1 MKKIIPTLL
10 FLLVAYGV
18 FSQNRQTMK
27 DNRYANEWAKVMEL
41 EQQSLPQSASAE
53 VDKIL
58 RRAMADENGPQII
71 KALIHQGKYELAVD
85 AQNDTI
91 IFRKL
96 KQMAGESDDVVE
108 RSILHSMLGE
118 LYLQYYRKD
127 QWNIRQR
134 TELGDFVPADMKE
147 WTRNI
152 FYDKVVEHL
161 NASLATQDEL
171 EKVMVE
177 RYAAIVTLGRDSR
190 VYYPTMYD
198 FLARRAIDIFSQI
211 DADEDL
217 SRLLAR
223 KNMTQQS
230 LFSSAD
236 AFVKRPFDP
245 QPNEYALWAPETFRK
260 LLASL
265 QKRKMD
271 QSVVLTELD
280 KLGYLSRLTQ
290 VYATHALPSLEQLL
304 EQWKGRDF
312 SVEIIDRMADFYQ
325 NQIYSGS
332 EQDSTVKERKSKEL
346 YDLLQSAIR
355 RYSAYERVAVLENRL
370 LQLIQPE
377 FSVTGNKTFPVKG
390 EKKLHITFKNLRSFS
405 AKLYRIESP
414 KDVLTATFGVRK
426 NTDSNRKFL
435 REMDVSLPE
444 KAPYLQG
451 DTSFT
456 LAVDEPGTYM
466 LTFHSSPR
474 SPDNDQGEY
483 YFAVTDLTV
492 FTRSTNKNE
501 YDFFVVDRTTGE
513 PAKEAQVVIYKLPG
527 NWRNSSLTQVVT
539 LPVNEMGLAVYQKDI
554 PNNDVYYHAVAGDDR
569 GSLLSRLPYGFYASS
584 DKEPETQETVTLF
597 TDRSLYRPGQTV
609 YYKAVLLKTAG
620 STSSVVSNKELAFVL
635 RDVNGQEIS
644 SQQRKTNAFGS
655 VSGEFVLPQGLLP
668 GDFNIETES
677 GSVNLRV
684 EEYKRPTF
692 EVTFDSIEQTY
703 RVGEEITLKGKAV
716 TFSGIQ
722 LQDAAVSYRITRQQT
737 WWWRWGGPPEPF
749 TQGEVVTDDHGQFTI
764 RFIPVKGDDQHN
776 LRSVYTFAVEATITD
791 LNGETQLGTYT
802 VTVGDISMLLQLVMP
817 ERWDK
822 ESTEEIVITAK
833 NLDGSDITA
842 EGTYQVY
849 SLQENDSLRQR
860 VAEGSFESGKQSAL
874 RKELS
879 VLPSGK
885 YRVKLLSEDDR
896 GNTVEAEKDIIL
908 FSYADQRPPIQT
920 NEWIIEKN
928 TTLAPGKKAEVLFGV
943 TDRVPVLYELWQENK
958 LLAREWMTLENENKR
973 FSFPY
978 QPAYAKGITLMLSY
992 VRNERFYSHRV
1003 ELQPASDSKEL
1014 KVKLD
1019 VFRDRIRPGAAEEW
1033 RITVTD
1039 EAGKP
1044 ALSEV
1049 LASMYDFS
1057 LDRIYPSQPWHLR
1070 PIIHR
1075 PYFTRMGFS
1084 GDHSFGK
1091 EYGRGYIPVPM
1102 KEVPSFLFDQFNWY
1116 GFSFYP
1122 TDLMVRGV
1130 RSQAMEEVM
1139 VGYGTVKGHIRGVA
1153 ADRKFEADEMVLAD
1167 RELNAGAAPPPP
1179 SPAASEAAAP
1189 QIRRN
1194 LNETAFF
1201 FPQLKTNEKGEVQ
1214 IAFTVPESNTR
1225 WRFRVLAHDKK
1236 LQTGQAEAFTVSQK
1250 ELMVTPNMPR
1260 FLRHG
1265 DQTTIVT
1272 KISNLSDGPVT
1283 GKVRLEFFNP
1293 VTGERIDT
1301 LSPPHQEQAFTLEK
1315 DASADASW
1323 LFVVPDDIDLLGL
1336 RIVAQSARF
1345 SDGEQHALVVLPNRM
1360 LVTESMRLDLNGP
1373 QTKEFSMDR
1382 LLKRTSAT
1390 LQDYRLTLEF
1400 TSNPAWYAVQALPVL
1415 SEPESDN
1422 AISWFASFYGNAMG
1436 AHIGKAYPRV
1446 ASMVEAWKKQGGSRE
1461 TFLSDLEK
1469 NQELKSVL
1477 LEETPWVLEA
1487 ATESEQKEK
1496 LSLLFDL
1503 NRSQSRISAALQ
1515 KLQELQTTEG
1525 GWSWFKGFRSD
1536 VGITHYILYGFQQLK
1551 TLNAVDFSGDVLSM
1565 QTSALSYIDAEAV
1578 RRFETWKK
1586 YNKDWKNS
1594 KTIPLT
1600 DLEYLYVRSGYDKV
1614 LQGESDREMT
1624 RFYLSVI
1631 EKNWTAFGLYERSLI
1646 AILMKREGKTQVVQ
1660 DILASFRE
1668 HATVSEE
1675 TGMYWAN
1682 NRAQVFMSQS
1692 ALSVHTFIMEAFL
1705 AGDALAAETDE
1716 MKRWLLKQKQTQRW
1730 ESTHATMDAVY
1741 ALLSSGS
1748 DWFATEGRSTVKLGS
1763 VTIEP
1768 DSREE
1773 GTGFFRES
1781 WTRNGITPDMGRVVV
1796 SHQGNAPAW
1805 GALYWQYFE
1814 DMDKITKTDASL
1826 DIEKQLFV
1834 EQPGESGTELVRIT
1848 RDKPLK
1854 VGDKVI
1860 VRLTVRNDRDLE
1872 FVHLKDMRAAAFEP
1886 VDQVSGLRWQNG
1898 APYYQTS
1905 KDASTNFYFDQ
1916 LPRGTRVFEYAV
1928 FVNRA
1933 GSYANGITT
1942 IQCMYAPEFTSHTAG
1957 MRIIVKE

>member
-27 DNRYANEWAKVMEL
+27 EYRYASEWAKVMEL
-41 EQQSLPQSASAE
+41 EQKSLPQSASAE
-53 VDKIL
+53 VDRIL
-58 RRAMADENGPQII
+58 RRAMEDENGPQII
-71 KALIHQGKYELAVD
+71 KALIHQGKYDLAVD
-85 AQNDTI
+85 VQNDTI

-96 KQMAGESDDVVE
+96 IQMAEESDDVTEQSV
-108 RSILHSMLGE
+108 LHSMLGE

-152 FYDKVVEHL
+152 FSDKVVKHL
-161 NASLATQDEL
+161 NASLSAQDEL
-171 EKVMVE
+171 EKVLVE
-177 RYAAIVTLGRDSR
+177 RYDAVVTLGSDSR

-223 KNMTQQS
+223 KNISQQS

-236 AFVKRPFDP
+236 AFVKLPFDP
-245 QPNEYALWAPETFRK
+245 QPNDYALWTPETYRK

-280 KLGYLSRLTQ
+280 KHSYLSRLPQ
-290 VYATHALPSLEQLL
+290 VYATHALPSLEQML
-304 EQWKGRDF
+304 ERWEEQDF

-325 NQIYSGS
+325 NQIYSAM
-332 EQDSTVKERKSKEL
+332 EQDSVVKEKKSKEL
-346 YDLLQSAIR
+346 YDLLQGAIR
-355 RYSAYERVAVLENRL
+355 RYPSYRRVAILENRL
-370 LQLIQPE
+370 LQLTQPE
-377 FSVTGNKTFPVKG
+377 FTVTGNKTFPVKG
-390 EKKLHITFKNLRSFS
+390 DKKLHITFKNLVSLH

-414 KDVLTATFGVRK
+414 KDVQMATYGIRNSINSK
-426 NTDSNRKFL
+426 RKFL
-435 REMDVSLPE
+435 NDVEVSLPG

-466 LTFHSSPR
+466 LTFQSSPR
-474 SPDNDQGEY
+474 SQDDEQSAY
-483 YFAVTDLTV
+483 YFAVSDLAL
-492 FTRSTNKNE
+492 FTRSTDKDG

-527 NWRNSSLTQVVT
+527 NWRNSSLTQVAT
-539 LPVNEMGLAVYQKDI
+539 LPVNEMGLAVYRKDI
-554 PNNDVYYHAVAGDDR
+554 PNNDVFYHAVAGDDS
-569 GSLLSRLPYGFYASS
+569 GSLLSSLPYSYYESS
-584 DKEPETQETVTLF
+584 DKSPEPQETVTLF

-609 YYKAVLLKTAG
+609 YYKAVLLKTAVNT
-620 STSSVVSNKELAFVL
+620 STVVSNKELTFVL

-644 SQQRKTNAFGS
+644 TQKRNTNAFGS

-668 GDFNIETES
+668 GDFSIETES
-677 GSVNLRV
+677 GSVHLRV

-692 EVTFDSIEQTY
+692 EVTFDQIEKTY
-703 RVGEEITLKGKAV
+703 RFGEEIILKGKAG

-722 LQDAAVSYRITRQQT
+722 LQDAAVAYRITRQQT

-749 TQGEVVTDDHGQFTI
+749 TQGEVVTDDQGQFMI
-764 RFIPVKGDDQHN
+764 RFTPVKGDEQYN
-776 LRSVYTFAVEATITD
+776 LRSVYTFAVEATVTD
-791 LNGETQLGTYT
+791 LNGETQVGTYS

-849 SLQENDSLRQR
+849 RLQENDSLHQR
-860 VAEGSFESGKQSAL
+860 VAVGSFKTGKQPAL
-874 RKELS
+874 GKRLS
-879 VLPSGK
+879 DLPSGK
-885 YRVKLLSEDDR
+885 YRVKLLSKDDR
-896 GNTVEAEKDIIL
+896 GNIVEVAKDIIL
-908 FSYADQRPPIQT
+908 FSYADQRPPIKT
-920 NEWIIEKN
+920 NEWIIERN
-928 TTLAPGKKAEVLFGV
+928 TTLAPGKTAEVLFGV
-943 TDRVPVLYELWQENK
+943 TDRVHVLYELWQENK
-958 LLAREWMTLENENKR
+958 LLAREWMTLENENR
-973 FSFPY
+973 LFSFPY
-978 QPAYAKGITLMLSY
+978 LPAYEKGVTLMLSY
-992 VRNERFYSHRV
+992 VKDERFHSHRV
-1003 ELQPASDSKEL
+1003 ELQPASGNREL

-1033 RITVTD
+1033 RLTVTD
-1039 EAGKP
+1039 EAGK
-1044 ALSEV
+1044 AVLAEV

-1057 LDRIYPSQPWHLR
+1057 LDKIYPSQPWQLR
-1070 PIIHR
+1070 PVHFI
-1075 PYFTRMGFS
+1075 PYFSRRGFT
-1084 GDHSFGK
+1084 GDNSFGS
-1091 EYGRGYIPVPM
+1091 ENGRGYIAVPM
-1102 KEVPSFLFDQFNWY
+1102 KEVSSFLFDQFNWY
-1116 GFSFYP
+1116 GFSFYSS
-1122 TDLMVRGV
+1122 DLMVRGV
-1130 RSQAMEEVM
+1130 RSQAMEEDV
-1139 VGYGTVKGHIRGVA
+1139 VGNGTFKGRIRGVA
-1153 ADRKFEADEMVLAD
+1153 ADRKSGTEEMALAEMAFD
-1167 RELNAGAAPPPP
+1167 GGTAPPPP
-1179 SPAASEAAAP
+1179 SPAGREVSAP

-1201 FPQLKTNEKGEVQ
+1201 FPQLKTNEKGAVQ

-1225 WRFRVLAHDKK
+1225 WRFRVLAHDKN
-1236 LQTGQAEAFTVSQK
+1236 LNTGHAEAFTVSQK

-1272 KISNLSDGPVT
+1272 KVSNLSEGPVT
-1283 GKVRLEFFNP
+1283 GSVSLEFFNP

-1301 LSPPHQEQAFTLEK
+1301 LSPVQQEQAFTLETG
-1315 DASADASW
+1315 ASADASW
-1323 LFVVPDDIDLLGL
+1323 HFVVPDDIDLLGL
-1336 RIVAQSARF
+1336 RIVAQSAQF

-1382 LLKRTSAT
+1382 LLKRSSAT
-1390 LQDYRLTLEF
+1390 IQDYRLTLEF

-1422 AISWFASFYGNAMG
+1422 AISWFASLYGNAMG
-1436 AHIGKAYPRV
+1436 AHIGKTYPKV
-1446 ASMVEAWKKQGGSRE
+1446 AAMVEAWKKQGGSKE
-1461 TFLSDLEK
+1461 TFLSNLEK

-1487 ATESEQKEK
+1487 ATEREQKEK

-1503 NRSQSRISAALQ
+1503 NRSQSRITAALQ

-1525 GWSWFKGFRSD
+1525 GWSWFKGFRPD
-1536 VGITHYILYGFQQLK
+1536 VGITHYILYGFQQLRA
-1551 TLNAVDFSGDVLSM
+1551 LNAVDFSGVVHSM
-1565 QTSALSYIDAEAV
+1565 QTRALSYIDAEAV
-1578 RRFETWKK
+1578 RRFEIWKK
-1586 YNKDWKNS
+1586 YNKDWEKS
-1594 KTIPLT
+1594 KTLPLN
-1600 DLEYLYVRSGYDKV
+1600 DLEYLYVRSGYGDV
-1614 LQGESDREMT
+1614 LPETIDREMT

-1631 EKNWTAFGLYERSLI
+1631 EKNWITFGLYERSLI

-1675 TGMYWAN
+1675 TGMYWTN

-1705 AGDALAAETDE
+1705 AGGATTAETDN
-1716 MKRWLLKQKQTQRW
+1716 MKRWLLKQKQTQQW

-1741 ALLSSGS
+1741 ALLSNGS
-1748 DWFATEGRSTVKLGS
+1748 DWFATEGRSTVKLGG
-1763 VTIEP
+1763 VTVEP

-1773 GTGFFRES
+1773 GTGFFKES
-1781 WTRNGITPDMGRVVV
+1781 WMRNEITPDMGRVVV

-1814 DMDKITKTDASL
+1814 EMDKITRTDASL

-1834 EQPGESGTELVRIT
+1834 EQPGKTGAELVRIT
-1848 RDKPLK
+1848 GDRPLK

-1860 VRLTVRNDRDLE
+1860 VRLTVRNDRDLA

-1886 VDQVSGLRWQNG
+1886 ADQVSGLRWQNG

-1905 KDASTNFYFDQ
+1905 KDASTNFYFDR

-1933 GSYANGITT
+1933 GSYSNGITT
-1942 IQCMYAPEFTSHTAG
+1942 IRCLYAPEFTSHTAG